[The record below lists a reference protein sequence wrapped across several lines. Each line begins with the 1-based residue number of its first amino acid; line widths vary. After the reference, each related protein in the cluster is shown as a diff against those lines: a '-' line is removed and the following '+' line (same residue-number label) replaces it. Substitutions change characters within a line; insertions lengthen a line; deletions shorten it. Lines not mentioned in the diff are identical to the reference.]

1 MRDENFLESRES
13 KRISRNIYTNS
24 HQNRFTRM
32 VEELI
37 EKLKVQIIETLNLDD
52 LEPADI
58 NAEDPL
64 FGDDGIGLDSIDALE
79 LIVLMNK
86 EYEIQIADPEEGK
99 TVFHSIKSMAEYI
112 QANS

>member
-1 MRDENFLESRES
+1 
-13 KRISRNIYTNS
+13 
-24 HQNRFTRM
+24 M

-37 EKLKVQIIETLNLDD
+37 EKLKVQIIETLNLED

-58 NAEDPL
+58 KAEDPL

-86 EYEIQIADPEEGK
+86 DYEIQIADPEEGK
-99 TVFHSIKSMAEYI
+99 AVFHSVKSMAQYI